1 MPLQALDVGID
12 VFSDHLGSAGMQQ
25 LCNGAAYA
33 ARGTGND
40 GDLAFDFV
48 CGR

>member
-1 MPLQALDVGID
+1 MSSAITLV
-12 VFSDHLGSAGMQQ
+12 AGMQQ
-25 LCNGAAYA
+25 LAMERPA

-48 CGR
+48 CGRWDGSH